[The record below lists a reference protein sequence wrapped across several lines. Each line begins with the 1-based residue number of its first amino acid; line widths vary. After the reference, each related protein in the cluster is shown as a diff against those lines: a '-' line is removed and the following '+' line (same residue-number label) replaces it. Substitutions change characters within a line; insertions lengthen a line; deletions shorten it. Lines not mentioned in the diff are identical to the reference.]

1 MVADDDDSC
10 HCNRFCLAW
19 TLDLSTQSKPAFE
32 VAGASFA
39 YRSDLALNH
48 VSLEVNS
55 GECVALVGSNGSG
68 KSTLLRVLA
77 ALSFVET
84 GTVRYRGTVLT
95 PDLLEQEQFF
105 FEFRRKVGLV
115 FQDPDVQLF
124 NASVYDE
131 VAFAPLQLQW
141 TKSEVRER
149 VEAALEMLNIADLRN
164 RTPHRLSGGE
174 KKRVALASVLVL
186 DPDVLLLDEPAAAL
200 DPKSQAQILELLA
213 SWRGGSKTVV
223 TATHDLDS
231 LEDICD
237 RCCLLD
243 RGRVAAITDP
253 LTMLH
258 DLNLLERTGMIR
270 PHRHGH
276 HDRTPQPH
284 SHVHLN
290 DLAGRRPDS

>member
-1 MVADDDDSC
+1 MSLETKFV
-10 HCNRFCLAW
+10 FELAN
-19 TLDLSTQSKPAFE
+19 T
-32 VAGASFA
+32 SFS
-39 YRSDLALNH
+39 YRSNLALND
-48 VSLEVNS
+48 VSLEVFS
-55 GECVALVGSNGSG
+55 GERLALVGANGSG

-77 ALSFVET
+77 ALSFPES
-84 GTVRYRGTVLT
+84 GTVRYRGTVIT
-95 PDLLEQEQFF
+95 PGLMEQENFF
-105 FEFRRKVGLV
+105 FEFRRKVGVV
-115 FQDPDVQLF
+115 FQNPDVQLF
-124 NASVYDE
+124 NSSVYDE
-131 VAFAPLQLQW
+131 VAFAPLQLEW
-141 TKSEVRER
+141 TKNQVRER
-149 VEAALEMLNIADLRN
+149 VEAVLEMLNIADLRN
-164 RTPHRLSGGE
+164 RPPHRLSGGE

-200 DPKSQAQILELLA
+200 DPRSQAQILDLLA

-243 RGRVAAITDP
+243 RGRIAAITDP

-258 DLNLLERTGMIR
+258 DLQLLERTGMIR

-276 HDRTPQPH
+276 AERTPHPH

-290 DLAGRRPDS
+290 DLPGTSTNS